1 MQINRAKKIVIKLGS
16 STIVDDKGN
25 FKKKYEIISV
35 IADKS
40 LINLRKLLLKNAG
53 K

>member
-1 MQINRAKKIVIKLGS
+1 LKNFKKKI
-16 STIVDDKGN
+16 
-25 FKKKYEIISV
+25 KKKYEIISV